1 MLSDGGTMF
10 ITRLLSG
17 IVLLAIVISTG
28 ILGGPVFW
36 ALVTLISFR
45 GLMEFH
51 RMVKLEKSGLYYVDC
66 LGCSAL
72 YLLLYFGK
80 PELADLMPVV
90 VLLVLM
96 GIYVVRYPKYNAK
109 DVFVTFTG
117 FVYVAVLLSFL
128 YRIRVEDNGML
139 LLWLVFI
146 GTWGSDTC
154 AYCIGCLFG
163 KHKAFPVL
171 SPKKS
176 VEGCIGGVA
185 GTALI
190 AGIYAACLNHFLEGV
205 EVSVLAFVIIGILAS
220 VVSQIGDLAASAMK
234 RNYEIKD
241 YGKLIPGHGGILDRF
256 DSIIFTAPIVYLMV
270 QIFAL

>member
-1 MLSDGGTMF
+1 ML

-36 ALVTLISFR
+36 ALVTLISLLGIF
-45 GLMEFH
+45 EFH
-51 RMVKLEKSGLYYVDC
+51 RMLGLQKSALFHLNWILC
-66 LGCSAL
+66 LGLDAL
-72 YLLLYFGK
+72 LFFGK
-80 PELADLMPVV
+80 TELADLMPVV
-90 VLLVLM
+90 ALLVLM
-96 GIYVVRYPKYNAK
+96 GLYVVRYPKYEVKEA
-109 DVFVTFTG
+109 FASYLG

-128 YRIRVEDNGML
+128 YRIRLEENGML
-139 LLWLVFI
+139 LLWLVYI

-176 VEGCIGGVA
+176 VEGCIGGVV

-190 AGIYAACLNHFLEGV
+190 AGIYAVCLNHFVEGA
-205 EVSVLAFVIIGILAS
+205 EVSVLAFVVIGILAS
-220 VVSQIGDLAASAMK
+220 VVSQIGDLAASALK

-256 DSIIFTAPIVYLMV
+256 DSIMFTAPLVYLMV
-270 QIFAL
+270 QVLAL

>member
-1 MLSDGGTMF
+1 MF

-36 ALVTLISFR
+36 TLVTLISLLGVF
-45 GLMEFH
+45 EFH
-51 RMVKLEKSGLYYVDC
+51 RMLNLHKSVLFYASWAMC
-66 LGCSAL
+66 LAL
-72 YLLLYFGK
+72 DALLFFGKTEFADAMPVLALLL
-80 PELADLMPVV
+80 
-90 VLLVLM
+90 LM
-96 GIYVVRYPKYNAK
+96 GIYVVRYPKYSGKEIFASY
-109 DVFVTFTG
+109 TG
-117 FVYVAVLLSFL
+117 FIYAAVLLSFL
-128 YRIRVEDNGML
+128 YRIRVEENGML

-154 AYCIGCLFG
+154 AYCVGCLLG

-176 VEGCIGGVA
+176 VEGCIGGVV

-190 AGIYAACLNHFLEGV
+190 AGIYAACLNRWVEGTT
-205 EVSVLAFVIIGILAS
+205 VSIVTFVIIGIAAS
-220 VVSQIGDLAASAMK
+220 IISQIGDLAASAMK
-234 RNYEIKD
+234 RNYDIKD

-256 DSIIFTAPIVYLMV
+256 DSIIFTAPLVYYLV
-270 QIFAL
+270 QFLSVYS

>member
-1 MLSDGGTMF
+1 MF

-36 ALVTLISFR
+36 ALVTLISLLALF
-45 GLMEFH
+45 EFH
-51 RMVKLEKSGLYYVDC
+51 RMLGLQKSLLFYVNWLMC
-66 LGCSAL
+66 LGLDAL
-72 YLLLYFGK
+72 LFFGK
-80 PELADLMPVV
+80 TELADLMPVAA
-90 VLLVLM
+90 LLILM
-96 GIYVVRYPKYNAK
+96 GIYVVRYPKFDAK
-109 DVFVTFTG
+109 EIFSSYTG

-128 YRIRVEDNGML
+128 YRIRVEENGML

-146 GTWGSDTC
+146 GTWGSDPC

-176 VEGCIGGVA
+176 VEGCVGGVA

-190 AGIYAACLNHFLEGV
+190 AGIYAVCLNRFVDG
-205 EVSVLAFVIIGILAS
+205 VSVSVVTFVVIGILAS
-220 VVSQIGDLAASAMK
+220 VLSQIGDLAASAMK
-234 RNYEIKD
+234 RHYEIKD

-256 DSIIFTAPIVYLMV
+256 DSIIFTAPLVYIMV

>member
-1 MLSDGGTMF
+1 MF

-36 ALVTLISFR
+36 ALVTLISLI

-51 RMVKLEKSGLYYVDC
+51 RMIKLEKSGLFAVN
-66 LGCSAL
+66 LIACSGL
-72 YLLLYFGK
+72 YLLLLFGK
-80 PELADLMPVV
+80 TELADLMPVAA
-90 VLLVLM
+90 LLILM
-96 GIYVVRYPKYNAK
+96 GIYVVRYPKFDAK
-109 DVFVTFTG
+109 DIFASFTG
-117 FVYVAVLLSFL
+117 FVYTAALLSFL
-128 YRIRVEDNGML
+128 YRIRIEDNGML

-190 AGIYAACLNHFLEGV
+190 AGIYAACLNRFVEGT
-205 EVSVLAFVIIGILAS
+205 EVSVLAFVLIGVLAS

-234 RNYEIKD
+234 RKYEIKD

-256 DSIIFTAPIVYLMV
+256 DSIIFTAPLVYIMV
-270 QIFAL
+270 QVLAL

>member
-1 MLSDGGTMF
+1 MF

-36 ALVTLISFR
+36 ALVTLISLF
-45 GLMEFH
+45 GVFEFH
-51 RMVKLEKSGLYYVDC
+51 RMLGLQKSPLFYMNGILC
-66 LGCSAL
+66 LGL
-72 YLLLYFGK
+72 DVLLFFGK
-80 PELADLMPVV
+80 TELADLMPVV
-90 VLLVLM
+90 ALLVLM
-96 GIYVVRYPKYNAK
+96 GIYVVRYPKYTAK
-109 DVFVTFTG
+109 EIFASFTG
-117 FVYVAVLLSFL
+117 FVYAAVLLSFL

-176 VEGCIGGVA
+176 VEGCVGGVV

-190 AGIYAACLNHFLEGV
+190 AGVYAVCLNRFVEGT

-256 DSIIFTAPIVYLMV
+256 DSIIFTAPLVYLMV

>member
-1 MLSDGGTMF
+1 MF

-28 ILGGPVFW
+28 ILGGPVFF
-36 ALVTLISFR
+36 ALVTLISLLAVF
-45 GLMEFH
+45 EFH
-51 RMVKLEKSGLYYVDC
+51 RMLGLQKSVLFHMNWLMC
-66 LGCSAL
+66 LGLDAL
-72 YLLLYFGK
+72 LFFGK
-80 PELADLMPVV
+80 TELADLMPIV

-96 GIYVVRYPKYNAK
+96 GIYVVRYPKYDAK
-109 DVFVTFTG
+109 DVFASFTG
-117 FVYVAVLLSFL
+117 FVYTAVLLSFL

-190 AGIYAACLNHFLEGV
+190 AGIYAACLNRFVEGAD
-205 EVSVLAFVIIGILAS
+205 VSVLAFVIIGVLAS

-234 RNYEIKD
+234 RKYEIKD

-256 DSIIFTAPIVYLMV
+256 DSIIFTAPLVYIMV
-270 QIFAL
+270 QVLAL

>member
-1 MLSDGGTMF
+1 ML

-36 ALVTLISFR
+36 ALVTAISLIGMF
-45 GLMEFH
+45 EFH
-51 RMVKLEKSGLYYVDC
+51 RMTGTHKSGMFYLGQVLC
-66 LGCSAL
+66 LAL
-72 YLLLYFGK
+72 NGLLFFGK
-80 PELADLMPVV
+80 NELADLIPVV
-90 VLLVLM
+90 ALLAYMAV
-96 GIYVVRYPKYNAK
+96 YVVRYPKFHAK
-109 DVFVTFTG
+109 DIFTSYTG

-128 YRIRVEDNGML
+128 YRVRMEENGML

-190 AGIYAACLNHFLEGV
+190 AGIYAVCLNHFVEGV
-205 EVSVLAFVIIGILAS
+205 TVSVLVFVIIGVLAS

-234 RNYEIKD
+234 RHYEIKD

-270 QIFAL
+270 QIFVL

>member
-1 MLSDGGTMF
+1 MF

-36 ALVTLISFR
+36 ALVTAISLIGMF
-45 GLMEFH
+45 EFH
-51 RMVKLEKSGLYYVDC
+51 RMAGLNKSALFYINWVLC
-66 LGCSAL
+66 LGLDAL
-72 YLLLYFGK
+72 LFFGK
-80 PELADLMPVV
+80 TELADLMPIVA
-90 VLLVLM
+90 LLILM
-96 GIYVVRYPKYNAK
+96 GIYVVRYPKFDAK
-109 DVFVTFTG
+109 EIFTSYTG

-128 YRIRVEDNGML
+128 YRIRVEENGML

-176 VEGCIGGVA
+176 VEGCVGGVA

-190 AGIYAACLNHFLEGV
+190 AGIYAVCLSRFVDG
-205 EVSVLAFVIIGILAS
+205 VSVSVVTFVVIGILAS

-234 RNYEIKD
+234 RHYEIKD

-256 DSIIFTAPIVYLMV
+256 DSIIFTAPLVYIMV

>member
-1 MLSDGGTMF
+1 MF

-28 ILGGPVFW
+28 IFGGPVFW
-36 ALVTLISFR
+36 ALVTLISLL
-45 GLMEFH
+45 GVYEFH
-51 RMVKLEKSGLYYVDC
+51 RMVGLQKTPLFYVNEVLC
-66 LGCSAL
+66 LGL
-72 YLLLYFGK
+72 DILLFIEK
-80 PELADLMPVV
+80 NELADLIPVV
-90 VLLVLM
+90 ALLLLM
-96 GIYVVRYPKYNAK
+96 GIYVIRYPKYNAK
-109 DVFVTFTG
+109 DVFAAFTG

-154 AYCIGCLFG
+154 AYCFGCLFG

-190 AGIYAACLNHFLEGV
+190 AGVYAACLNRFVEGA
-205 EVSVLAFVIIGILAS
+205 EVSVIVFVIIGMLAS
-220 VVSQIGDLAASAMK
+220 IVSQIGDLAASAMK

-256 DSIIFTAPIVYLMV
+256 DSIIFTAPLVYLMV

>member
-1 MLSDGGTMF
+1 MF

-36 ALVTLISFR
+36 ALVTLISLI

-51 RMVKLEKSGLYYVDC
+51 RMIKLEKSGLFAVN
-66 LGCSAL
+66 LIACSGL
-72 YLLLYFGK
+72 YLLLLFGK
-80 PELADLMPVV
+80 TELADLMPVV
-90 VLLVLM
+90 ALLILM
-96 GIYVVRYPKYNAK
+96 GIYVVRYPKFDAK
-109 DVFVTFTG
+109 DIFASFTG
-117 FVYVAVLLSFL
+117 FVYTAVLLSFL
-128 YRIRVEDNGML
+128 YRIRIEENGML

-176 VEGCIGGVA
+176 VEGCIGGMA

-190 AGIYAACLNHFLEGV
+190 AGIYAACLNRFVEGT
-205 EVSVLAFVIIGILAS
+205 EVSVLAFVLIGVLAS

-234 RNYEIKD
+234 RKYEIKD

-256 DSIIFTAPIVYLMV
+256 DSIIFTAPLVYIMV
-270 QIFAL
+270 QVLAL

>member
-1 MLSDGGTMF
+1 MLL
-10 ITRLLSG
+10 TRLLSG

-28 ILGGPVFW
+28 ILGGPVFL
-36 ALVTLISFR
+36 ALVTLISMI
-45 GLMEFH
+45 GLFEFH
-51 RMVKLEKSGLYYVDC
+51 RMVKTEKSPLFYTNLIAC
-66 LGCSAL
+66 AAL
-72 YLLLYFGK
+72 DVLLLWGK
-80 PELADLMPVV
+80 TELADLMPVV
-90 VLLVLM
+90 ALLLLM
-96 GIYVVRYPKYNAK
+96 GIYVVRYPKFTAK
-109 DVFVTFTG
+109 DIFTSYTG

-128 YRIRVEDNGML
+128 YRVRMEENGML

-176 VEGCIGGVA
+176 VEGCIGGA
-185 GTALI
+185 LGTALI
-190 AGIYAACLNHFLEGV
+190 AGIYAVCLNRFVEGAS
-205 EVSVLAFVIIGILAS
+205 VSVVVFVIIGILAS

-234 RNYEIKD
+234 RQYEIKD

-256 DSIIFTAPIVYLMV
+256 DSIIFTAPLVYYLAR
-270 QIFAL
+270 FLPF

>member
-1 MLSDGGTMF
+1 ML

-36 ALVTLISFR
+36 ALVTFISFI
-45 GLMEFH
+45 GLFEFH
-51 RMVKLEKSGLYYVDC
+51 RMVKLQKSGLFYVDLLAC
-66 LGCSAL
+66 GVLD
-72 YLLLYFGK
+72 LLLLFGK
-80 PELADLMPVV
+80 TELADLMPVV
-90 VLLVLM
+90 ALLLLM
-96 GIYVVRYPKYNAK
+96 GIYVVRYPKFTAK
-109 DVFVTFTG
+109 EIFTSYTG

-128 YRIRVEDNGML
+128 YRVRMEESGML

-176 VEGCIGGVA
+176 VEGCIGGA
-185 GTALI
+185 LGTALI
-190 AGIYAACLNHFLEGV
+190 AGIYAVCLNRFVEGMS
-205 EVSVLAFVIIGILAS
+205 VSVVVFVIIGILAS

-234 RNYEIKD
+234 RQYEIKD

-256 DSIIFTAPIVYLMV
+256 DSIIFTAPLVYLMV

>member
-1 MLSDGGTMF
+1 MF

-28 ILGGPVFW
+28 IIGGPVFW
-36 ALVTLISFR
+36 TLVTLISLLGVF
-45 GLMEFH
+45 EFH
-51 RMVKLEKSGLYYVDC
+51 RMLHLQKSALFYTNMILC
-66 LGCSAL
+66 LGLDAL
-72 YLLLYFGK
+72 LFFEK
-80 PELADLMPVV
+80 TKFADLIPIVAI
-90 VLLVLM
+90 LVLM
-96 GIYVVRYPKYNAK
+96 GIYVVRYPKYSAK
-109 DVFVTFTG
+109 EIFASYTG

-128 YRIRVEDNGML
+128 YRIRMEENGML

-154 AYCIGCLFG
+154 AYCFGCLFG

-176 VEGCIGGVA
+176 IEGCIGGVA

-190 AGIYAACLNHFLEGV
+190 AGIYAACLNHFVEGV
-205 EVSVLAFVIIGILAS
+205 NVSVIVFVIIGILAS

-256 DSIIFTAPIVYLMV
+256 DSIIFTAPLVYVMV

>member
-1 MLSDGGTMF
+1 MF

-28 ILGGPVFW
+28 IFGGPVFW
-36 ALVTLISFR
+36 ALVALISLVGVF
-45 GLMEFH
+45 EFH
-51 RMVKLEKSGLYYVDC
+51 RMAGLRKSPLFHVNWVLC
-66 LGCSAL
+66 LSL
-72 YLLLYFGK
+72 DVLLFFGK
-80 PELADLMPVV
+80 SELADLMPVV
-90 VLLVLM
+90 ALLLLM
-96 GIYVVRYPKYNAK
+96 AIYVVRYPKYNAK
-109 DVFVTFTG
+109 EIFVSFTG
-117 FVYVAVLLSFL
+117 YVYVAVLLSFL

-176 VEGCIGGVA
+176 VEGCIGGIV

-190 AGIYAACLNHFLEGV
+190 AGIYAACLNRFVEGA
-205 EVSVLAFVIIGILAS
+205 EVSVLVFVIIGILAS

-256 DSIIFTAPIVYLMV
+256 DSIIFTAPLVYLMV
-270 QIFAL
+270 QIFSL

>member
-1 MLSDGGTMF
+1 MF

-36 ALVTLISFR
+36 SLVTAISLI
-45 GLMEFH
+45 GMYEYH
-51 RMVKLEKSGLYYVDC
+51 RMLGTQKSPLFYVNWVLC
-66 LGCSAL
+66 LGL
-72 YLLLYFGK
+72 DTLLFFGK
-80 PELADLMPVV
+80 SELADLIPIVA
-90 VLLVLM
+90 LLALM
-96 GIYVVRYPKYNAK
+96 AIYVFRYPKYHAK
-109 DVFVTFTG
+109 DIFASYTG
-117 FVYVAVLLSFL
+117 FVYVSVLLSFL
-128 YRIRVEDNGML
+128 YRIRVEENGML

-190 AGIYAACLNHFLEGV
+190 AGIYAACLNRFVEGAT
-205 EVSVLAFVIIGILAS
+205 VSVLTFVIIGFFAS
-220 VVSQIGDLAASAMK
+220 IVSQIGDLAASALK

-256 DSIIFTAPIVYLMV
+256 DSIIFTAPLVYLMV

>member
-1 MLSDGGTMF
+1 MF

-28 ILGGPVFW
+28 IIGGPVFW
-36 ALVTLISFR
+36 GLVTLISLIAVF
-45 GLMEFH
+45 EFH
-51 RMVKLEKSGLYYVDC
+51 RMVKLEKS
-66 LGCSAL
+66 
-72 YLLLYFGK
+72 LLLYVNMLLCLGLDLALFFK
-80 PELADLMPVV
+80 NTELADAIPVLALLALMA
-90 VLLVLM
+90 
-96 GIYVVRYPKYNAK
+96 IYVIGYPKFEAK
-109 DVFVTFTG
+109 QIFASYTG
-117 FVYVAVLLSFL
+117 FIYTSVLLSFL
-128 YRIRVEDNGML
+128 YRVRAEEGVLM
-139 LLWLVFI
+139 LWLVFI

-154 AYCIGCLFG
+154 AYCFGCLLG

-190 AGIYAACLNHFLEGV
+190 AGIYAVCVNRFVEGSS
-205 EVSVLAFVIIGILAS
+205 VSVIMFVLIGIAAS
-220 VVSQIGDLAASAMK
+220 VISQLGDLAASAMK

-256 DSIIFTAPIVYLMV
+256 DSIIFTAPIVYYLAN
-270 QIFAL
+270 FLPF

>member
-1 MLSDGGTMF
+1 MF
-10 ITRLLSG
+10 VARLLSG

-28 ILGGPVFW
+28 IFGGPVFW
-36 ALVTLISFR
+36 ALVTLISLR
-45 GLMEFH
+45 GVYEFH
-51 RMVKLEKSGLYYVDC
+51 RMLGLQKSPLFHLNWLLC
-66 LGCSAL
+66 LGLDAL
-72 YLLLYFGK
+72 LFFGQTK
-80 PELADLMPVV
+80 FADLMPVMA
-90 VLLVLM
+90 LLLLM
-96 GIYVVRYPKYNAK
+96 AVYVVRYPKYNTKEIFAS
-109 DVFVTFTG
+109 FTG

-154 AYCIGCLFG
+154 AYCVGCLFG

-176 VEGCIGGVA
+176 VEGCIGGVV

-190 AGIYAACLNHFLEGV
+190 CGIYAACLNHFVEGV
-205 EVSVLAFVIIGILAS
+205 EVSVLVFVIIGVFAS

-241 YGKLIPGHGGILDRF
+241 
-256 DSIIFTAPIVYLMV
+256 
-270 QIFAL
+270 

>member
-1 MLSDGGTMF
+1 ML

-36 ALVTLISFR
+36 ALVTLISLLGIF
-45 GLMEFH
+45 EFH
-51 RMVKLEKSGLYYVDC
+51 RMLGLQKSALFHLNWILC
-66 LGCSAL
+66 LGLDAL
-72 YLLLYFGK
+72 LFFGK
-80 PELADLMPVV
+80 AELADLMPVV
-90 VLLVLM
+90 ALLVLM
-96 GIYVVRYPKYNAK
+96 GLYVVRYPKYEVK
-109 DVFVTFTG
+109 DIFGSYLG
-117 FVYVAVLLSFL
+117 FVYAAVLLSFL
-128 YRIRVEDNGML
+128 YRIRLEENGML
-139 LLWLVFI
+139 LLWLVYI

-154 AYCIGCLFG
+154 AYCVGCLFG

-176 VEGCIGGVA
+176 VEGCIGGVV

-190 AGIYAACLNHFLEGV
+190 AGIYAVCLNHFVEGT

-220 VVSQIGDLAASAMK
+220 VVSQIGDLAASALK

-256 DSIIFTAPIVYLMV
+256 DSIMFTAPLVYLMV
-270 QIFAL
+270 QFFAL

>member
-1 MLSDGGTMF
+1 MF

-36 ALVTLISFR
+36 TLVTLISLI

-51 RMVKLEKSGLYYVDC
+51 RMIKLEKSGLFAVN
-66 LGCSAL
+66 LIACSGL
-72 YLLLYFGK
+72 YLLLFFGK
-80 PELADLMPVV
+80 TELADLMPVAA
-90 VLLVLM
+90 LLILM
-96 GIYVVRYPKYNAK
+96 GIYVVRYPKFDAK
-109 DVFVTFTG
+109 DLFASFTG
-117 FVYVAVLLSFL
+117 FVYTAVLLSFL
-128 YRIRVEDNGML
+128 YRIRIEENGML

-190 AGIYAACLNHFLEGV
+190 AGIYAACLNRFVEGT
-205 EVSVLAFVIIGILAS
+205 EVSVLAFVLIGVLAS

-234 RNYEIKD
+234 RKYEIKD

-256 DSIIFTAPIVYLMV
+256 DSIIFTAPLVYIMV
-270 QIFAL
+270 QVLAL

>member
-1 MLSDGGTMF
+1 ML

-36 ALVTLISFR
+36 ALVTAISLI
-45 GLMEFH
+45 GMYEFH
-51 RMVKLEKSGLYYVDC
+51 RMIGTQKSGLFYLSQILCIGLDV
-66 LGCSAL
+66 
-72 YLLLYFGK
+72 LLLFGK
-80 PELADLMPVV
+80 AEFADLMPMVA
-90 VLLVLM
+90 LLAFMAV
-96 GIYVVRYPKYNAK
+96 YVVRYPKFHAK
-109 DVFVTFTG
+109 EIFVSCTG

-128 YRIRVEDNGML
+128 YRVRMEENGML

-154 AYCIGCLFG
+154 AYCVGCLFG

-190 AGIYAACLNHFLEGV
+190 AGIYAACLNRFVEGV
-205 EVSVLAFVIIGILAS
+205 SVSVLAFVIIGIFAS
-220 VVSQIGDLAASAMK
+220 VVSQIGDLVASGMK

-270 QIFAL
+270 QIFTI

>member
-1 MLSDGGTMF
+1 MF

-28 ILGGPVFW
+28 ILGGPVFL
-36 ALVTLISFR
+36 ALVTLISLIGVF
-45 GLMEFH
+45 EFH
-51 RMVKLEKSGLYYVDC
+51 RMLGLQKSGLFYANMLMC
-66 LGCSAL
+66 LGL
-72 YLLLYFGK
+72 DVLLLFGK
-80 PELADLMPVV
+80 TELADLMPIVA
-90 VLLVLM
+90 LLVLM
-96 GIYVVRYPKYNAK
+96 GVYVVRYPKYAAK
-109 DVFVTFTG
+109 EIFATYTG

-128 YRIRVEDNGML
+128 YRIRVEESGML

-176 VEGCIGGVA
+176 VEGCIGGA
-185 GTALI
+185 LGTALI
-190 AGIYAACLNHFLEGV
+190 AGIYAVCINHFIEDV
-205 EVSVLAFVIIGILAS
+205 TVSVAVFAIIGIAAS
-220 VVSQIGDLAASAMK
+220 VVSQIGDLVASAMK
-234 RNYEIKD
+234 RYYEIKD

-256 DSIIFTAPIVYLMV
+256 DSIIFTAPLVYFMV
-270 QIFAL
+270 QIFSI

>member
-1 MLSDGGTMF
+1 MF

-28 ILGGPVFW
+28 IFGGPVFW
-36 ALVTLISFR
+36 ALVTLISLLGVF
-45 GLMEFH
+45 EFH
-51 RMVKLEKSGLYYVDC
+51 RMLGLQKSPLFYVNWLMC
-66 LGCSAL
+66 LGLDAL
-72 YLLLYFGK
+72 LFFGK
-80 PELADLMPVV
+80 TELADLMPVV
-90 VLLVLM
+90 ALLLLM
-96 GIYVVRYPKYNAK
+96 AIYVVRYPKYNAK
-109 DVFVTFTG
+109 EIFASFTG

-154 AYCIGCLFG
+154 AYCFGCLFG

-176 VEGCIGGVA
+176 VEGCIGGLA

-190 AGIYAACLNHFLEGV
+190 AGIYAACLNRFVDGM
-205 EVSVLAFVIIGILAS
+205 EVSVLVFVIIGVLAS

-234 RNYEIKD
+234 RHYEIKD

-256 DSIIFTAPIVYLMV
+256 DSIIFTAPLVYLMV